1 MVGRIASLPCGRL
14 AGNGKSVAAC
24 SGRRRSRGFSL
35 IEIVAVL
42 VLIGIVAVVALNKS
56 DNSGIQAFAEADALR
71 AALRYAQA
79 RAMADVYTWGI
90 SLSGSSYQLVE
101 DNPSVANVVLPGQTS
116 ATRTLPAGVSLSG
129 DTLILFDWRGRP
141 VTAHISSVGGAS
153 VAAAAN
159 QTITVTESATAQ
171 TVSITAYTGLIP

>member
-1 MVGRIASLPCGRL
+1 MLAWMASLSWGRS
-14 AGNGKSVAAC
+14 AGDGIRVG
-24 SGRRRSRGFSL
+24 SGSNRRRSRGFSL
-35 IEIVAVL
+35 IEVIAVL
-42 VLIGIVAVVALNKS
+42 GLIGIVAIVALNKS
-56 DNSGIQAFAEADALR
+56 DNSGIQAITESDALR

-101 DNPSVANVVLPGQTS
+101 DNPSVANVVLPGQTA

-141 VTAHISSVGGAS
+141 VTAHITSVGGAS
-153 VAAAAN
+153 VAATAN
-159 QTITVTESATAQ
+159 QTITVTESSTAQ